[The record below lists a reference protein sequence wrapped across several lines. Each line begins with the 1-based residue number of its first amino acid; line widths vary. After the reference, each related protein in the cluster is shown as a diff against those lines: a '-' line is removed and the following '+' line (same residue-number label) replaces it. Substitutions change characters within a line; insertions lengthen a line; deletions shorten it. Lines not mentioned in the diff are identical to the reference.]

1 VQRSFKPALRSRVIG
16 IELPT
21 EDDLLQAAAGGD
33 QGAYSAL
40 FELVSP
46 AVVAVVRQVLRDVAQ
61 SDEVAQEV
69 MVEVWR
75 RAPNFD
81 PDKGR
86 ARTWILTIAHRRATD
101 RVRHEEAASSRERRY
116 WSRIEREYD
125 VVAEEVEAHLERE
138 DVRLALRSLTPLQR
152 AAIELAYFE
161 GHTYVQVA
169 EALNVPVGTA
179 STRIRDALIRLRDVM
194 GVTP

>member
-1 VQRSFKPALRSRVIG
+1 MQIVSLASRSRLRDP
-16 IELPT
+16 EADSD
-21 EDDLLQAAAGGD
+21 EQLLVAVALGDQAA
-33 QGAYSAL
+33 YSTL
-40 FELVSP
+40 FERVCP

-69 MVEVWR
+69 LVEVWR

-81 PDKGR
+81 PEKGR

-125 VVAEEVEAHLERE
+125 VVAEEVEANLERE
-138 DVRLALRSLTPLQR
+138 DVRVALRSLTPLQR

>member
-1 VQRSFKPALRSRVIG
+1 VQFSAVSSRSRARDVESLNED
-16 IELPT
+16 EL
-21 EDDLLQAAAGGD
+21 LCAVAGGD
-33 QGAYSAL
+33 HDAYSFL
-40 FELVSP
+40 FEKVSP
-46 AVVAVVRQVLRDVAQ
+46 AVIAVARQVLRDFAQ
-61 SDEVAQEV
+61 ADEVAQEV
-69 MVEVWR
+69 LVEVWR

-81 PDKGR
+81 PAKGR

-101 RVRHEEAASSRERRY
+101 RVRHEEAAASRDRRY

-125 VVAEEVEAHLERE
+125 VVAEQVEANLERD
-138 DVRLALRSLTPLQR
+138 DVREALRSLTALQR